1 MKVRALYMKMKTQN
15 YPFELDND
23 LSELKTLNKHLSAF
37 GRNIGVQ
44 ELCISE
50 INICLDELFTNIVL
64 YGFNDDLKHKI
75 KFIMTVDDHILTAAI
90 EDDGV
95 PFNPL
100 KKEAVDL
107 PTNVDDAKI
116 GGLGIHITKKLVD
129 TISYKRKRG
138 INRVTVRKNIGT
150 NEPAITT

>member
-1 MKVRALYMKMKTQN
+1 MKVKTQN

-23 LSELKTLNKHLSAF
+23 LPELKTLNKHLSAF
-37 GRNIGVQ
+37 GRNIGLQ
-44 ELCISE
+44 ELSISE
-50 INICLDELFTNIVL
+50 LNICLDELFTNIVL

-75 KFIMTVDDHILTAAI
+75 KFIMTVDDNILTATI

-107 PTNVDDAKI
+107 PTNVDDAEI

-138 INRVTVRKNIGT
+138 INRVIVRKNIDT
-150 NEPAITT
+150 NETAITT

>member
-1 MKVRALYMKMKTQN
+1 MKMKTQN

-75 KFIMTVDDHILTAAI
+75 KFIMTVDDNILTAAI

-107 PTNVDDAKI
+107 PTNVDDAEI

>member
-1 MKVRALYMKMKTQN
+1 MKMKTQN

-75 KFIMTVDDHILTAAI
+75 KFIMTVDDNILTATI

-107 PTNVDDAKI
+107 PTNVDDAEI

-150 NEPAITT
+150 NESAITT

>member
-1 MKVRALYMKMKTQN
+1 MKVKTQN

-75 KFIMTVDDHILTAAI
+75 KFIMTVDDNILTAAI

-107 PTNVDDAKI
+107 PTNVDDAEI